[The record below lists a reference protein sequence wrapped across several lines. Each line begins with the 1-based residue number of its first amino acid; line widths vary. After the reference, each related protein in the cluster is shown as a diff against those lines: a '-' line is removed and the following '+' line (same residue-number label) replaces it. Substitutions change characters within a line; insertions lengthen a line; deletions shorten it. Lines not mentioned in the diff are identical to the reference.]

1 MESCNNGMMKC
12 SGIYKLYWDNNDY
25 YYYGQAVMIDKRIK
39 EHIRTMT
46 KGIHRNKK
54 IQSIFNKY
62 GEPQFVVC
70 EVCEIVEL
78 NYKEQSYLD
87 IHFGKDYCCNINPN
101 AQSSKGKKCSDEVK
115 KNLSVIGKNR
125 NLVGDRNP
133 FYGKKHTKEVKAL
146 LSKQKKGTKN
156 SKLSESKKGWK
167 PSDELKKIW
176 SEQRKY
182 SGSWKAKLV
191 LDTQTGVFYSCA
203 KEVSDLYNFNQGT
216 FSAML
221 SGNRENKTRF
231 VYA

>member
-1 MESCNNGMMKC
+1 MMKC
-12 SGIYKLYWDNNDY
+12 SGIYKMFWCNNNY
-25 YYYGQAVMIDKRIK
+25 YYYGQAKKIDNRLK
-39 EHIRTMT
+39 EHIRTMN
-46 KGIHRNKK
+46 KNIHKNKK

-62 GEPQFVVC
+62 GEPNFIVC
-70 EVCEIVEL
+70 EVCEVEEL
-78 NYKEQSYLD
+78 NTKEQFYLD
-87 IHFGKDYCCNINPN
+87 IYFGKDYCCNINPN
-101 AQSSKGKKCSDEVK
+101 AESSKGRKCSDEI
-115 KNLSVIGKNR
+115 KNKMSEIGKNR

-133 FYGKKHTKEVKAL
+133 FYGKKHTEEVKAL
-146 LSKQKKGTKN
+146 LSNQKKGTKN

-167 PSDELKKIW
+167 PSDELKNKW

-191 LDTQTGVFYSCA
+191 LDTETGVFYSCA

-221 SGNRENKTRF
+221 CGNRKNKTKF